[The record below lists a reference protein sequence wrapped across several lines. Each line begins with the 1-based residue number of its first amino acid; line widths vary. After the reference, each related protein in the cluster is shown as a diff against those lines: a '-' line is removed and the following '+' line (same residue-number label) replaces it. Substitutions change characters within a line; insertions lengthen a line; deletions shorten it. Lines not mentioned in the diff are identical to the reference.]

1 MIRST
6 VHADGVVLCDRFD
19 GSWRITTSAG
29 TVYVL
34 DLDHQVVR
42 RLPGAVDQ
50 VLMPLVAMRRDAE
63 LIELVQLRPVK
74 IGRSMK
80 MVVTGAAE

>member
-1 MIRST
+1 VPATTRSS
-6 VHADGVVLCDRFD
+6 ASG
-19 GSWRITTSAG
+19 SAG

-63 LIELVQLRPVK
+63 FIELVQLRPVK